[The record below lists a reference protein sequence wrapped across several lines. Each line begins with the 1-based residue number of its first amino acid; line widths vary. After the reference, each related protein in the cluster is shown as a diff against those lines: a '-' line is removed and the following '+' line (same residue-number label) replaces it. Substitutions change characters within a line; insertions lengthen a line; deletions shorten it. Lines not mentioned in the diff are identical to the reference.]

1 MWNMRTVQVV
11 PIVVGLLGSVTKT
24 WASGWECR
32 RSKLV
37 PHYYKKIYTTGNGED
52 FEKGVG
58 TLARVRR
65 KL

>member
-1 MWNMRTVQVV
+1 MEHENCVGGTNCCRTIGKCNKKLGQVAGKV
-11 PIVVGLLGSVTKT
+11 
-24 WASGWECR
+24 EC
-32 RSKLV
+32 KNWYL
-37 PHYYKKIYTTGNGED
+37 ITTENNTTGNGED